1 MTVLNYSSFMQLIKA
16 HYSYAVANE
25 DLARELLQEITS
37 PDIHDKYSS
46 TYLSYI
52 WNGERQITS
61 EVKDEVEKKVNQ
73 QRCLQRF
80 EDVIYPE
87 LSTHSFEDFLTQ
99 LEILITND
107 ATISAAK
114 KQSLLAQCREG
125 NYAKYLT
132 NVFLYAIKKDNKNSV
147 TSIGVDDV
155 ELLQQ
160 VNQECP
166 LCHTPLIASSR
177 GKTIYRY
184 AVSHIFPE
192 IFPADNESEF
202 TEIHKKPT
210 NISDVSNK
218 ICLCDNCAM
227 EYLLTPSIET
237 YDKLYRIKW
246 SSLHHSGLR
255 KASDKV
261 RLDEK
266 ITQIL
271 SNIKETDIDS
281 IDFSAFRMKPLKI
294 KQKIAPTNK
303 TLMKAIKD
311 DNDAYYFFIKEYLS
325 QQDTIRGSFKKI
337 ALEVQLCFTELAEK
351 TTDQDEIYNAL
362 IQWILDTQHLS
373 DYYRTAAHI
382 VISFFVQNCEVFDEL
397 PE

>member
-1 MTVLNYSSFMQLIKA
+1 MIILNYSTFMQLIKE
-16 HYSYAVANE
+16 HYSYPIPNE
-25 DLARELLQEITS
+25 DLSRELLQEITS
-37 PDIHDKYSS
+37 SNIHEKFSS

-52 WNGERQITS
+52 WNGERQIS
-61 EVKDEVEKKVNQ
+61 NEVKEEVENKVNQ

-87 LSTHSFEDFLTQ
+87 LSTHSFEDFLVK
-99 LEILITND
+99 LELLIKND
-107 ATISAAK
+107 PTITEAK
-114 KQSLLAQCREG
+114 QKSLLSQCREG

-132 NVFLYAIKKDNKNSV
+132 NVFLYAIKKNNKNQVASV
-147 TSIGVDDV
+147 GGDDI

-166 LCHTPLIASSR
+166 LCHISLIASVR

-184 AVSHIFPE
+184 AVTRIFPE
-192 IFPADNESEF
+192 ECPADNESEF
-202 TEIHKKPT
+202 AELHNKPT
-210 NISDVSNK
+210 NINDITNK
-218 ICLCDNCAM
+218 ICLCDNCATN
-227 EYLLTPSIET
+227 YLYAPSIET

-246 SSLHHSGLR
+246 SSLNHSGLR
-255 KASDKV
+255 KASDQV
-261 RLDEK
+261 PLDDK
-266 ITQIL
+266 IIHIL

-281 IDFSAFRMKPLKI
+281 IDFSTFRMKPLKI

-303 TLMKAIKD
+303 TLMKAIND
-311 DNDAYYFFIKEYLS
+311 DNAAYYFFIKEHLS

-337 ALEVQLCFTELAEK
+337 AHAVQLCFDELSEK
-351 TTDQDEIYNAL
+351 TADQDEIYNAL

-373 DYYRTAAHI
+373 NYYRTAAHI
-382 VISFFVQNCEVFDEL
+382 VISFFVQNCEVFDEI